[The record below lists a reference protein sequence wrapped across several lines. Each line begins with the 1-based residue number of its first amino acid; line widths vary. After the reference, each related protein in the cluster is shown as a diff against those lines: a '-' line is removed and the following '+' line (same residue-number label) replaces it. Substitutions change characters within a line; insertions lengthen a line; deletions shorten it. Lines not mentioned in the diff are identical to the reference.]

1 VELLLVSWLLL
12 LVPRLWLELLF
23 LLQALPLRLAWLLL
37 FLLALLLG
45 FFWLLPSSSLLNE
58 HMGNCAIDRTAYIG
72 GDLLLL
78 QVFFEIFYRFCGRKY
93 SFGTAQAIEGL
104 PRGGFE

>member
-1 VELLLVSWLLL
+1 LL
-12 LVPRLWLELLF
+12 R
-23 LLQALPLRLAWLLL
+23 ALPLAWLLP

-72 GDLLLL
+72 GVLLMM
-78 QVFFEIFYRFCGRKY
+78 QVFFENFYPF
-93 SFGTAQAIEGL
+93 
-104 PRGGFE
+104 

>member
-1 VELLLVSWLLL
+1 MELLLVSSLLLL
-12 LVPRLWLELLF
+12 LVLLPLLELPSW
-23 LLQALPLRLAWLLL
+23 LLALPLAWLLL

-72 GDLLLL
+72 GVSLMT
-78 QVFFEIFYRFCGRKY
+78 QVFFEKIRPF
-93 SFGTAQAIEGL
+93 
-104 PRGGFE
+104 

>member
-1 VELLLVSWLLL
+1 MGLLLVSLLRLL
-12 LVPRLWLELLF
+12 LVLQPWLALLLF
-23 LLQALPLRLAWLLL
+23 LLQASLLLLAWLPL

-72 GDLLLL
+72 GLLLMT
-78 QVFFEIFYRFCGRKY
+78 QVFFNIFP
-93 SFGTAQAIEGL
+93 AIS
-104 PRGGFE
+104 